1 MSLSLH
7 AHPYVPVPVSPCPHA
22 PVPVPLCP
30 PPHLSVPPSTSAPVY
45 PCPCSSVPGP
55 APKAACPVLSS
66 GSPLRAPKA
75 SAGGPGPDRG
85 THSPSPAAP
94 SSAPDPEPP
103 PQTQCV
109 SPPGLQAFSPSAAL
123 GGRVQTL
130 RQSGHTWWPCM
141 CGCSAECSGAAVGPC
156 AFLCWEA
163 SRCGIRAAA
172 AVGLLR
178 FSEPSRVI
186 LELLIP
192 FTPYWCELLLKAEK
206 RCRGQRPPR
215 FCCSD
220 PCLRLPVPDDRP
232 RWALLLVR
240 LVHRLL
246 PPLGVLLPPVLRVSI
261 GGSDLQLGGGPLDLP
276 LRLLDKDSLLKRN
289 QLLQGAVPVP
299 PGTLPRQ
306 TNPLGTVHGG
316 FIFIPTVMCIFG
328 GAPSLQ
334 PPGPDPPRWT
344 VTALGHSKR
353 MRGLSRPQMDSQRPP
368 LQAGPGPPASSSAL
382 GSRCQAPDHVG
393 GLRRGLGAGLFL
405 DLTASPPL
413 WV

>member
-1 MSLSLH
+1 MVAVGTQEAGRGLKGLSVGQGTCAQPPAFQWPLRRVRPAPIPPRWAPTPVLLLQSPARWARHQHAPGRSLH
-7 AHPYVPVPVSPCPHA
+7 QRHWEGVFRLYGSPATPG
-22 PVPVPLCP
+22 
-30 PPHLSVPPSTSAPVY
+30 
-45 PCPCSSVPGP
+45 GP
-55 APKAACPVLSS
+55 A
-66 GSPLRAPKA
+66 
-75 SAGGPGPDRG
+75 
-85 THSPSPAAP
+85 
-94 SSAPDPEPP
+94 
-103 PQTQCV
+103 CV
-109 SPPGLQAFSPSAAL
+109 
-123 GGRVQTL
+123 
-130 RQSGHTWWPCM
+130 
-141 CGCSAECSGAAVGPC
+141 
-156 AFLCWEA
+156 
-163 SRCGIRAAA
+163 
-172 AVGLLR
+172 
-178 FSEPSRVI
+178 
-186 LELLIP
+186 
-192 FTPYWCELLLKAEK
+192 EK